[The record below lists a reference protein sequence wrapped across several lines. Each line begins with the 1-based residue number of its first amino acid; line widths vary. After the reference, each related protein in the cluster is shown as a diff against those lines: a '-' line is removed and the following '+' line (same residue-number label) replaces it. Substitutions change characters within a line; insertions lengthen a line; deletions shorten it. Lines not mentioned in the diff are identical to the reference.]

1 MIKAGVGT
9 NLPAEVGT
17 WVKAPG
23 SSEYPTY
30 TSGDSTITLSF
41 LAGSDYDGI
50 STNVTNSRTNVGSGV
65 CGSTSVETNLTCYLK
80 TADGVI
86 NASADAGDTP
96 LVALVDFADQ
106 LTKTLGT
113 S

>member
-1 MIKAGVGT
+1 MIKAGAGT
-9 NLPAEVGT
+9 NLPAQVGT
-17 WVKAPG
+17 WVTADAG
-23 SSEYPTY
+23 GQYPVY
-30 TSGDSTITLSF
+30 TSGDSSVSLSF

-50 STNVTNSRTNVGSGV
+50 ATNVTNSRTVVGAGV

-86 NASADAGDTP
+86 NISADGSTTP

-106 LTKTLGT
+106 LTTTLGT